1 MHTRA
6 RRPGRTKLIGWL
18 VATLAATV
26 LVVNAGGVTARAPD
40 QLTTIQL
47 VGGSGNGNGN
57 GSSKATKDFQLT
69 DGGGPSGL
77 FPGAVKPLRLSVT
90 NPYNFDI
97 KVTALTVTPTAK
109 ASTGKAGCANTTQNL
124 QPGTYTGPS
133 FVVPE
138 HRTVAAPADI
148 PITMPRTA
156 AAACQGAAFPLSYG
170 GTATK
175 VNR

>member
-1 MHTRA
+1 MR
-6 RRPGRTKLIGWL
+6 LVGWL
-18 VATLAATV
+18 VATLAAIV
-26 LVVNAGGVTARAPD
+26 LVVHAGVTAPPPD
-40 QLTTIQL
+40 RLTSIQL
-47 VGGSGNGNGN
+47 AGASGDGNGNSGA
-57 GSSKATKDFQLT
+57 SQDFQLT
-69 DGGGPSGL
+69 DAGGVSGL

-90 NPYNFDI
+90 NPYSFDI
-97 KVTALTVTPTAK
+97 KVTALTVTLTAK
-109 ASTGKAGCANTTQNL
+109 AGTGKAGCANTTQNL

-133 FVVPE
+133 FVVKD

-175 VNR
+175 VTT